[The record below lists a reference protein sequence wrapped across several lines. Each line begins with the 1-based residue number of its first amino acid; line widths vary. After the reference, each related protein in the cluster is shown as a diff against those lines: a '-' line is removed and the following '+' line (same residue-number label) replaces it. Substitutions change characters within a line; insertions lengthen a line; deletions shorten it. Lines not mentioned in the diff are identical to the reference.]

1 MGKAS
6 DMCAPN
12 QQDVYLEPE
21 WALHIRAS
29 MRNPARFLMVKLD
42 YLNLALL
49 SLSVLGLFISAYV
62 TESFWQEVPAICVGG
77 GCDLI
82 RTHPASRIFGV
93 PVPVFGFVG
102 YFFLAI
108 MSLFRVV
115 RRDNSFK
122 KIIFGIALAGAGF
135 ESWFTY
141 VQLAVIGGVCIWC
154 LLSGLCM
161 YLLLLISTVTLSSRA
176 LS

>member
-6 DMCAPN
+6 DMCAPS

-21 WALHIRAS
+21 WALHIKAS
-29 MRNPARFLMVKLD
+29 MRSPARFLMVKLD

-62 TESFWQEVPAICVGG
+62 TESFWREVPA
-77 GCDLI
+77 
-82 RTHPASRIFGV
+82 
-93 PVPVFGFVG
+93 
-102 YFFLAI
+102 
-108 MSLFRVV
+108 RVV

-135 ESWFTY
+135 VSWFTY
-141 VQLAVIGGVCIWC
+141 VQLAVIRGVCIWC

-161 YLLLLISTVTLSSRA
+161 YLLLLISTVTLTSRA